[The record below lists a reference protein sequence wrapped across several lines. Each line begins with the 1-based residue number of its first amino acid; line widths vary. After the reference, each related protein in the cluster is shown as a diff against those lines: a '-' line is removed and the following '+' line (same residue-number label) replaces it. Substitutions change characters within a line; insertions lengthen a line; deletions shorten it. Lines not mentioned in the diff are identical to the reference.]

1 MRPSDYC
8 WAVVLFFVVLYD
20 ENKPQSL
27 SSYIQ
32 MKKIIDFEVREN
44 RPLSRSACL
53 LKLSPTDGCR
63 LPECRPGQ
71 FVEVKIPAGADVL
84 LRRPI
89 SINFVDPETK
99 ELWLLVRAAG
109 RGTEVVCGLPVGSC
123 LNIVMP
129 LGNGF
134 TIPSAGTS
142 PRLLLVG
149 GGVGVAPLLHLGH
162 ELRNAGFDPHFLLGA
177 RTEDELLERELFEA
191 LGTVSISTDDGSCGV
206 KGVVTDHDVWESPF
220 DMVYCC
226 GPAPMMKA
234 VARKS
239 REKGVACEVSLEN
252 MMACGLG
259 ACLCCVEPTVKGN
272 VCVCTDGPVF
282 NIDSLLW

>member
-1 MRPSDYC
+1 
-8 WAVVLFFVVLYD
+8 
-20 ENKPQSL
+20 
-27 SSYIQ
+27 
-32 MKKIIDFEVREN
+32 MKKIIDFEVTEN
-44 RPLSRSACL
+44 RRLSPSACL
-53 LKLSPTDGCR
+53 LRLKPADGTA
-63 LPECRPGQ
+63 LPQCKPGQ

-89 SINFVDPETK
+89 SINYVDTESN
-99 ELWLLVRAAG
+99 ELWLLVRNAG
-109 RGTEVVCGLPVGSC
+109 RGTDVLCGMAAGSQ

-134 TIPSAGTS
+134 TMPESGTS
-142 PRLLLVG
+142 ARMLLVG
-149 GGVGVAPLLHLGH
+149 GGVGVAPLLHLGQ
-162 ELRNAGFDPHFLLGA
+162 ELRNAGFEPHFLLGA
-177 RTEDELLERELFEA
+177 RTETELLERDLFEKI
-191 LGTVSISTDDGSCGV
+191 GSVSLSTDDGTCGV
-206 KGVVTDHDVWESPF
+206 KGVVTDHHIWEQPF

-239 REKGVACEVSLEN
+239 REKGIACEVSLEN